1 MDMTSANL
9 QFCHSQMQVLMN
21 FDKETDCHNITKGL
35 AHFWLLLSQVWLGDF
50 QKSAAMGM

>member
-21 FDKETDCHNITKGL
+21 FDKEIDCHNITKGL